1 MSANGQAQRSARD
14 TVDDARDFKDDILR
28 TADYARQALPELAD
42 KARSFLNDRGAQYR
56 EQLSDQGRDYADYAG
71 EQLEN
76 ARVYVVDRVQERPL
90 TATLTALGVGF
101 LIGMLLTAGG
111 RR

>member
-14 TVDDARDFKDDILR
+14 TLDDTRDLRDDLMR
-28 TADYARQALPELAD
+28 TADYARQAIPELAD
-42 KARSFLNDRGAQYR
+42 KAKSFLNERGGQYR
-56 EQLSDQGRDYADYAG
+56 EQLSGQGKEYADYAG
-71 EQLEN
+71 EQLES

-90 TATLTALGVGF
+90 TATLAALGVGF